1 MKNRIK
7 TTILNT
13 SIRNFVEEYSTE
25 TTLFLPSIQRGD
37 VWTDVNK
44 KGYMDAIQKNM
55 TPTPIILVDIESSI
69 KVAKELNNQDDVEEL
84 TKWYEQGYRHI
95 STDGGNRTRFLNEE
109 YKKLNG
115 NFKNLPEDI
124 KNFLHHPI
132 QVLVFDNMTF
142 DEMHEVACKVNM
154 GVPWSKADKRN
165 TLRGPVPKYVRNITN
180 KVSETFS
187 LFLSSKEISSRK
199 VDELVG
205 YFLCYHQTKVDT
217 LNQKSLDTLY
227 KSNNIVNKEEFEK
240 VLSDWDKVIKVIH
253 SKKHKITKPFST
265 KLFIFLL
272 EVRRTENR
280 ILNLETIDG
289 FVEKYVE
296 LEEKRIVE
304 SFDKVTGKSSWID
317 GDRYAKDYSAK
328 YLKIYQDFF
337 EFFGDYFISKDTN
350 RAFTTDKKIQKIIE
364 TDGMITNLDGTTSKI
379 GILQALNGNHIHG
392 DHIKPHSKGGAT
404 DIDNLQFLTKEDN
417 LKKSDS

>member
-1 MKNRIK
+1 
-7 TTILNT
+7 
-13 SIRNFVEEYSTE
+13 
-25 TTLFLPSIQRGD
+25 
-37 VWTDVNK
+37 
-44 KGYMDAIQKNM
+44 
-55 TPTPIILVDIESSI
+55 
-69 KVAKELNNQDDVEEL
+69 
-84 TKWYEQGYRHI
+84 
-95 STDGGNRTRFLNEE
+95 
-109 YKKLNG
+109 
-115 NFKNLPEDI
+115 
-124 KNFLHHPI
+124 
-132 QVLVFDNMTF
+132 MTF

-165 TLRGPVPKYVRNITN
+165 TLRGPVSKYVRNITN

-187 LFLSSKEISSRK
+187 LFLSSKEMSSRK

-205 YFLCYHQTKVDT
+205 YFLCYHQTKVDSLT
-217 LNQKSLDTLY
+217 QKNLDTLY

-240 VLSDWDKVIKVIH
+240 VLSDWDKVIKIIH

-304 SFDKVTGKSSWID
+304 SFDNVTGKSSWID
-317 GDRYAKDYSAK
+317 GDRYAKDYSVK

-337 EFFGDYFISKDTN
+337 EFFGDYFISKDVN
-350 RAFTTDKKIQKIIE
+350 RAFTTEKKIQKVIE
-364 TDGMITNLDGTTSKI
+364 TDGLITNLDGTTSKI
-379 GILQALNGNHIHG
+379 GILQALNGKHIHG
-392 DHIKPHSKGGAT
+392 DHIKPHSKGGTT